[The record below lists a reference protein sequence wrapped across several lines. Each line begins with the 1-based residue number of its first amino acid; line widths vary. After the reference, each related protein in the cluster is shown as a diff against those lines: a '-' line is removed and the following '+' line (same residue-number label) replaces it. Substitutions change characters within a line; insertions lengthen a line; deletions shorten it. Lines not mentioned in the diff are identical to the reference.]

1 MNSLSE
7 HIRQEHKNIYPHLD
21 AILTTAHGVG
31 EVPRE
36 IQLEMVAECLS
47 FLLHELIPH
56 AQHEDAALY
65 QAVERAIGAAGSTN
79 AMKREHVGI
88 KAYVD
93 ELSDLHGT
101 LTRNHESSEQTI
113 RSLRR
118 VLYGIHALVTM
129 HLTVEEDVYLP
140 LLDTLPEDQQRKL
153 ISAST

>member
-1 MNSLSE
+1 MISLSE
-7 HIRQEHKNIYPHLD
+7 QIRQEHKNIHPHLD
-21 AILTTAHGVG
+21 AILTTAHGIG

-36 IQLEMVAECLS
+36 IQIEMIVECLD

-56 AQHEDAALY
+56 AQQEDAELY
-65 QAVERAIGAAGSTN
+65 QVVERVLGAVGSTN

-93 ELSDLHGT
+93 ELSDLHGS
-101 LTRNHESSEQTI
+101 LVRSHEISQQTT

-118 VLYGIHALVTM
+118 VLYGIHALITM

-140 LLDTLPEDQQRKL
+140 LLDALPQDQHRH
-153 ISAST
+153 